1 VTTDA
6 LTSLLPRRRPTR
18 ANSDLS
24 SDESSEEDSDAS
36 EERGNDDDELVY
48 AGRTRSRA
56 RPLGGSSSKAAG
68 KQTTAKESEEQPSV
82 AAKKRRAA
90 RRTYGSR
97 SLNSDKENEGEEDDL
112 EDSIEVG
119 GSGENTFAPLAD
131 DAFDATEDSVM
142 MAERLGEELKN
153 AARKFKEVDKWELS
167 FEEAADQPSSPKDA
181 R

>member
-1 VTTDA
+1 VTTVA

-18 ANSDLS
+18 ANSDVS
-24 SDESSEEDSDAS
+24 SNGSSEEDSDAS
-36 EERGNDDDELVY
+36 DERGNDDDELVF

-68 KQTTAKESEEQPSV
+68 KQTTAKESEGQPSA

-97 SLNSDKENEGEEDDL
+97 SLNSDKENEEEDDA
-112 EDSIEVG
+112 EDSIEVS

-131 DAFDATEDSVM
+131 DAFDATEDSIM

-167 FEEAADQPSSPKDA
+167 FEEATDQPSSPKDA